1 MKKIFSLIFAGGL
14 TISSL
19 SAQEKLNVLYV
30 GGSANIETFGTRDLD
45 PPRCGFG
52 KGTHCRFHQ
61 ISPAALH
68 QSNRCRWQEL
78 QSRHVGRR

>member
-45 PPRCGFG
+45 PAAVAA
-52 KGTHCRFHQ
+52 
-61 ISPAALH
+61 SAALH

>member
-14 TISSL
+14 TISGL

-45 PPRCGFG
+45 P
-52 KGTHCRFHQ
+52 
-61 ISPAALH
+61 AAVADRK
-68 QSNRCRWQEL
+68 S
-78 QSRHVGRR
+78 VV

>member
-45 PPRCGFG
+45 PAAVAASARNALP
-52 KGTHCRFHQ
+52 
-61 ISPAALH
+61 IS
-68 QSNRCRWQEL
+68 SNF
-78 QSRHVGRR
+78 SGSTSPK

>member
-45 PPRCGFG
+45 P
-52 KGTHCRFHQ
+52 
-61 ISPAALH
+61 AAVAASAKERTADFIKFLRQH